1 MTTNAK
7 KFAFG
12 CLPWAIWQLQVQGTQ
27 SEIAFNFHI
36 LSIYYVQDCLRNFKR
51 SKIMYINVENDPEI
65 RFLENIEQFL
75 FSQTTLD
82 RIFDKNDNITGNS
95 WESRVFTL
103 KCVSVRS
110 IPYIQVLSRFYKH
123 IKAVYLGN
131 REILFL
137 KYYNGISSKLSGGC
151 REVGWGLQGGGRG

>member
-1 MTTNAK
+1 MKACKSEHTRQPVPSIWGWIVSLVFFNDANAK

-65 RFLENIEQFL
+65 RFLENIEQL
-75 FSQTTLD
+75 K
-82 RIFDKNDNITGNS
+82 IFPDCLRNFK
-95 WESRVFTL
+95 
-103 KCVSVRS
+103 RS
-110 IPYIQVLSRFYKH
+110 KIM
-123 IKAVYLGN
+123 
-131 REILFL
+131 
-137 KYYNGISSKLSGGC
+137 
-151 REVGWGLQGGGRG
+151 